1 MAVQSPLGNV
11 VQTVTNYNGGE
22 SSIDTFS
29 MAVNSFTEMDTSM
42 RTTIT
47 PRFSNSLIIIRFNF
61 LFGGAN
67 SSSIT
72 NFRAIHSTDNY
83 SSTDVVSA
91 LTTEGSRS
99 FVHGSMRLTDYD
111 VNDRHTTEIT
121 CHHTPGNI
129 SARSYSLQQFT
140 ESATTK
146 YFHASFTNNSGCS
159 SQPFTVTLMEI
170 GQ

>member
-22 SSIDTFS
+22 STIDTFS

-72 NFRAIHSTDNY
+72 NFRAIHSTDNF
-83 SSTDVVSA
+83 SSTEVVSS

>member
-42 RTTIT
+42 RTSIT

-99 FVHGSMRLTDYD
+99 FVHGSMRLTDYA

-121 CHHTPGNI
+121 CHHTPGNTTT
-129 SARSYSLQQFT
+129 RSYSLQQKT
-140 ESATTK
+140 EAATTK

-159 SQPFTVTLMEI
+159 SQAFTVTLMEI

>member
-22 SSIDTFS
+22 STIDTFS
-29 MAVNSFTEMDTSM
+29 MANNTFTEIDTSM

-72 NFRAIHSTDNY
+72 NFRAIHSTDNF
-83 SSTDVVSA
+83 SSTEVV
-91 LTTEGSRS
+91 
-99 FVHGSMRLTDYD
+99 
-111 VNDRHTTEIT
+111 
-121 CHHTPGNI
+121 
-129 SARSYSLQQFT
+129 
-140 ESATTK
+140 
-146 YFHASFTNNSGCS
+146 
-159 SQPFTVTLMEI
+159 
-170 GQ
+170 